1 MYEKMMHGRRVLY
14 FRHAPPVTNLDDTGA
29 RDTIPNDENDPGY
42 MWSVYYYWWAFLRL
56 SERYKQCCEND
67 GEGELSEL
75 YSYFGDIRD
84 GDFMRWWTKGG
95 NSRDGKR
102 TKYSGRRLFSLG
114 ARYPIREINDPLLD
128 KELETERIVLSIP
141 IGADLTRLTAEF
153 KRLMRPLIE
162 DRIREH
168 GEEKREALFE
178 VTSKNPSLKSL
189 RKILIAWD
197 TKQRR
202 PDLGR
207 YALAK
212 ELGITAK
219 IEGDEDDVDH
229 KIAVSNELNRRL
241 GKAELLIRNV
251 ERGRFPD
258 FTDYEATGKLAEP
271 PRALREKV
279 TKPKT
284 LVFETGDFE
293 EPTLI

>member
-1 MYEKMMHGRRVLY
+1 
-14 FRHAPPVTNLDDTGA
+14 
-29 RDTIPNDENDPGY
+29 
-42 MWSVYYYWWAFLRL
+42 
-56 SERYKQCCEND
+56 
-67 GEGELSEL
+67 
-75 YSYFGDIRD
+75 
-84 GDFMRWWTKGG
+84 
-95 NSRDGKR
+95 
-102 TKYSGRRLFSLG
+102 
-114 ARYPIREINDPLLD
+114 
-128 KELETERIVLSIP
+128 
-141 IGADLTRLTAEF
+141 
-153 KRLMRPLIE
+153 MRPLIE

-258 FTDYEATGKLAEP
+258 FTDYETTGKLAEP
-271 PRALREKV
+271 PRALREKI
-279 TKPKT
+279 TKTKT

>member
-1 MYEKMMHGRRVLY
+1 
-14 FRHAPPVTNLDDTGA
+14 
-29 RDTIPNDENDPGY
+29 

-75 YSYFGDIRD
+75 YNYFGDIRD

-258 FTDYEATGKLAEP
+258 FTDYETTGKVAEP

-284 LVFETGDFE
+284 LVFETEGAE